1 MSAFAAPDRMLAGH
15 EDVIGYW
22 ASLRRG
28 GRLPAR
34 RDFDPAMLKRHLPA
48 ISLTQVWREPLDF
61 RFRLA
66 GTGLYPLY
74 GKEITGR
81 KLEDVYPPSAAEYWR
96 EALCGI
102 VRSGR
107 PSVGRY
113 DMPGGG
119 DGRSSGRAMLWLRLP
134 LASDGRNVDMV
145 LGYDVV
151 IGAQFPHLSGIKAA

>member
-1 MSAFAAPDRMLAGH
+1 MSAFAAPDRLLADH

-28 GRLPAR
+28 DRLPAR
-34 RDFDPAMLKRHLPA
+34 RDFDPAMVKRHLPT

-81 KLEDVYPPSAAEYWR
+81 KLEDVYPPEAAEYWR
-96 EALCGI
+96 GVLCAI
-102 VRSGR
+102 VRNGR
-107 PSVGRY
+107 PSAGRY
-113 DMPGGG
+113 DLGGDAG
-119 DGRSSGRAMLWLRLP
+119 DGRGPRRMLWLRLP

-145 LGYDVV
+145 LGYDVI
-151 IGAQFPHLSGIKAA
+151 IGQQTYRTGIKAA